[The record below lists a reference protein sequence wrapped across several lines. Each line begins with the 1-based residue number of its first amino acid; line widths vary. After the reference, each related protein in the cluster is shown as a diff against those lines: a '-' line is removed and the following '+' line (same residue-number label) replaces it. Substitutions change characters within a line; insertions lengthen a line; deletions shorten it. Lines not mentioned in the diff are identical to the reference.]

1 MVSKS
6 RKISWI
12 LVQFLLST
20 LAFADLPSGIND
32 QAIRQAAVQSFPE
45 YLNLL
50 TLPNDSIASAS
61 DMQTNA
67 NQVEKLFQKRG
78 FATKQFA
85 NNGKPLVLAE
95 LPSDPS
101 KKTILFYIHF
111 DGQPVIPA
119 QWSQPSPWQPVLKK
133 KGADGKWQIIDM
145 QELIKPDFDPE
156 LRVFGRSSSDDKGPI
171 MMFLASMDL
180 MHSKGLKPAVNVKVI
195 LDSEEEVNS
204 PGIPDAVKQNKD
216 FLKADAL
223 VIFDMASHPSGRPT
237 AIFGNRGVQTLNLT
251 VYGPK
256 VPLHSGHYGNYVPNP
271 AFNLAK
277 LLSGMKNEKGQVL
290 ISGYYSTTKLNQED
304 LKVLDAVGDD
314 EVALKKR
321 VGIAQSDQVAS
332 NYQRALQFPS
342 LNIRGLSA
350 AGVGKEAANVIPK
363 EAIADIDL
371 RTTTEANAQY
381 LGGLLKK
388 YIEKQGFHI
397 IDHDPTDAERAQY
410 PLLIKITEGVPAE
423 AARQPIDTPVRKWV
437 ESAQISAYS
446 DAGGAKPVI
455 IRASG
460 ATVPTHEIV
469 GPLELP
475 FVIVPT
481 VNTDNNQHA
490 YDENLRMGNYL
501 TGMRTMLGLINT
513 PYKQ

>member
-1 MVSKS
+1 MYKL
-6 RKISWI
+6 KAIALFLFQCFWI
-12 LVQFLLST
+12 AHAQ
-20 LAFADLPSGIND
+20 AELPAGIND
-32 QAIRQAAVQSFPE
+32 QAIRAAALQSFPE

-50 TLPNDSIASAS
+50 TLPNDSIASAK
-61 DMQTNA
+61 DIQVNA
-67 NQVEKLFQKRG
+67 DQIEKLFQKRG
-78 FATKQFA
+78 FSTKQFA

-95 LPSDPS
+95 FPADPG

-111 DGQPVIPA
+111 DGQPVILS
-119 QWSQPSPWQPVLKK
+119 QWSQASPWQPVLKK
-133 KGADGKWQIIDM
+133 KGADGKWQIVDM
-145 QELIKPDFDPE
+145 QQLMRPDFDPE
-156 LRVFGRSSSDDKGPI
+156 LRVFGRSSADDKGPI

-180 MHSKGLKPAVNVKVI
+180 MKSKGLKPAMNIKVI

-204 PGIPDAVKQNKD
+204 PGIPQAVIQNKE

-237 AIFGNRGVQTLNLT
+237 AIFGNRGVQWINLT

-256 VPLHSGHYGNYVPNP
+256 APLHSGHYGNYVPNP
-271 AFNLAK
+271 AFNLAR
-277 LLSGMKNEKGQVL
+277 LLATMKNEKGQVL
-290 ISGYYSTTKLNQED
+290 IPGYYSTTKLSPED

-321 VGIAQSDQVAS
+321 VGIASSDQVAS
-332 NYQRALQFPS
+332 NYQRSLQYPS

-350 AGVGKEAANVIPK
+350 AGVGQEAANIIPK
-363 EAIADIDL
+363 EAIADIDI

-381 LGGLLKK
+381 LTALIKK
-388 YIEKQGFHI
+388 HIEKQGFHI

-410 PLLIKITEGVPAE
+410 PLLVKITEGLPAE
-423 AARQPIDTPVRKWV
+423 AARQPIDTPVRRWV
-437 ESAQISAYS
+437 ESAELSAYS
-446 DAGGAKPVI
+446 DVGGIKPVV

-469 GPLELP
+469 GPLDLP

-501 TGMRTMLGLINT
+501 SGMRTMLGLMNT
-513 PYKQ
+513 PYK

>member
-1 MVSKS
+1 MNIARHLSLIVF
-6 RKISWI
+6 
-12 LVQFLLST
+12 QFFLIT
-20 LAFADLPSGIND
+20 GALAGLPNGIND
-32 QAIRQAAVQSFPE
+32 QAIRIAAVESFPE

-50 TLPNDSIASAS
+50 TLPNDSIASAK
-61 DMQTNA
+61 DIQVNA
-67 NQVEKLFQKRG
+67 DQVEKLFQKRG
-78 FATKQFA
+78 FTTKQFA

-95 LPSDPS
+95 YPADPI

-111 DGQPVIPA
+111 DGQPVISS
-119 QWSQPSPWQPVLKK
+119 QWSQTNPWQPVLKK
-133 KGADGKWQIIDM
+133 KGSDSKWQAVDM
-145 QELIKPDFDPE
+145 QELLKPDFDPE
-156 LRVFGRSSSDDKGPI
+156 LRVFGRSASDDKGPI

-180 MHSKGLKPAVNVKVI
+180 MQSNGVKPAVNIKVI

-204 PGIPDAVKQNKD
+204 PGIPEAVKQNKE

-237 AIFGNRGVQTLNLT
+237 AIFGNRGVQWLNLT
-251 VYGPK
+251 VFGPK
-256 VPLHSGHYGNYVPNP
+256 APLHSGHYGNYVPNP

-277 LLSGMKNEKGQVL
+277 LLATMKNEKGQV
-290 ISGYYSTTKLNQED
+290 IIPGYYSTTKLTAED

-321 VGIAQSDQVAS
+321 VGIAQSDKVAS
-332 NYQRALQFPS
+332 NYQRSLQYPS

-350 AGVGKEAANVIPK
+350 AAVGKEAANIIPK
-363 EAIADIDL
+363 EAIADIDI

-381 LGGLLKK
+381 LTDLVRKH
-388 YIEKQGFHI
+388 IEKQGFRI
-397 IDHDPTDAERAQY
+397 IDHEPTDAERAQY
-410 PLLIKITEGVPAE
+410 PLLIKITEGLPAE
-423 AARQPIDTPVRKWV
+423 SARQPIDTPVRKWV
-437 ESAQISAYS
+437 ETAELSAFS
-446 DAGGAKPVI
+446 DIGGIKPVI

-490 YDENLRMGNYL
+490 YDENLRVGNYVS
-501 TGMRTMLGLINT
+501 GMRTMLGLMNT
-513 PYKQ
+513 PYK